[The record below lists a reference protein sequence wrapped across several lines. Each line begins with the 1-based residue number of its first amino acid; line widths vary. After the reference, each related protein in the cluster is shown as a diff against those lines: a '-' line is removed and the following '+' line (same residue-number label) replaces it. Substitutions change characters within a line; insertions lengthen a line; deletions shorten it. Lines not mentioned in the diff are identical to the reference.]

1 MAARWPPAYHFVL
14 PRLLAQHRRPTSA
27 ARIERNPW
35 ENDRM
40 QRYLVSALCLTAGL
54 LWFAGASLA
63 QNIDPDR
70 VPSTVDAQQR
80 EACTPDVMRLCN
92 NYVPD
97 IPQIVACLKR
107 ERQNLSPACAL
118 VFATPEP
125 EPAPAPAKKAS
136 AKKAPAKKPAE
147 KKKPQ

>member
-1 MAARWPPAYHFVL
+1 MAAGWPPAYHFAL
-14 PRLLAQHRRPTSA
+14 PRLLAQHRRPTGA
-27 ARIERNPW
+27 VRIERNPW
-35 ENDRM
+35 ENDCM
-40 QRYLVSALCLTAGL
+40 QRNLVSALCLTTGL
-54 LWFAGASLA
+54 LWFAGAPLA

-80 EACTPDVMRLCN
+80 QACTPDVMRLCN

-107 ERQNLSPACAL
+107 ERPNLSPACAL

-136 AKKAPAKKPAE
+136 AKKAPAKKPPE

>member
-1 MAARWPPAYHFVL
+1 
-14 PRLLAQHRRPTSA
+14 
-27 ARIERNPW
+27 
-35 ENDRM
+35 M
-40 QRYLVSALCLTAGL
+40 QRNLVSALCLTTGL

-80 EACTPDVMRLCN
+80 QACTPDVMRLCN

-125 EPAPAPAKKAS
+125 EPTPAPAKKAS
-136 AKKAPAKKPAE
+136 AKKAPAKKPPE

>member
-1 MAARWPPAYHFVL
+1 
-14 PRLLAQHRRPTSA
+14 
-27 ARIERNPW
+27 
-35 ENDRM
+35 M
-40 QRYLVSALCLTAGL
+40 QGNLVSALCLTTGL

-107 ERQNLSPACAL
+107 ERQNLSPACAV
-118 VFATPEP
+118 VFAVPEP
-125 EPAPAPAKKAS
+125 EPGPVAPPVKKTSAKKPP
-136 AKKAPAKKPAE
+136 AKKAPAKKT
-147 KKKPQ
+147 PQ

>member
-1 MAARWPPAYHFVL
+1 MAAGLPPAYHFVL

-27 ARIERNPW
+27 VSIERNPW

-40 QRYLVSALCLTAGL
+40 QRNLVSALCLTTGL
-54 LWFAGASLA
+54 LGFAGASLA

-80 EACTPDVMRLCN
+80 QSCTPDVMRLCN

-97 IPQIVACLKR
+97 IPQIVAFLKR
-107 ERQNLSPACAL
+107 GAEHLNPAW
-118 VFATPEP
+118 
-125 EPAPAPAKKAS
+125 
-136 AKKAPAKKPAE
+136 
-147 KKKPQ
+147 